1 MSTSL
6 FKKCWRNRL
15 WWAKPP
21 LSPHKRSR
29 PDSFSSVMSDNDLVS
44 LKSGEI
50 NSISDTEHD
59 SEKGGAVDLFADVF
73 EEKESL
79 VKLTSVV
86 EKKDRVSVGNESSTV
101 PLRCWIPYF
110 CTRNGCVTWKLCE
123 NYSLL
128 FLVIFP
134 LLTRHMCFNLLCCI
148 DSMIIQ
154 VCSSLIK
161 QRESDRS
168 HIETSIKNILSWS
181 SCVVP
186 SIWSTLSLEWIHVKT
201 SILPCLAPHSIL
213 SLDCQNPIIISY
225 LLIFDVENIPD
236 LSNKC
241 SVVKLC

>member
-79 VKLTSVV
+79 TNS
-86 EKKDRVSVGNESSTV
+86 
-101 PLRCWIPYF
+101 PLLLKRIGYRLVMNLQQCLSFWMLSF
-110 CTRNGCVTWKLCE
+110 CTSSGSLGVILWWKL
-123 NYSLL
+123 
-128 FLVIFP
+128 
-134 LLTRHMCFNLLCCI
+134 
-148 DSMIIQ
+148 
-154 VCSSLIK
+154 
-161 QRESDRS
+161 SDRS
-168 HIETSIKNILSWS
+168 RLCLMPQCVDFNSNILVCNQKWPWS
-181 SCVVP
+181 PCIPFWYLV
-186 SIWSTLSLEWIHVKT
+186 LS
-201 SILPCLAPHSIL
+201 
-213 SLDCQNPIIISY
+213 DY
-225 LLIFDVENIPD
+225 
-236 LSNKC
+236 
-241 SVVKLC
+241 